1 MECVVKKGDAR
12 VGRNV
17 FPVVFD
23 GHNDVL
29 LRLGAEDGGG
39 PAAFFEQGE
48 KGHLDLPRAREGGF
62 GGGIFAVWIPS
73 PKTSER
79 TPRGLP
85 PALDAAYALRYALA
99 AVAML
104 FRIEDRS
111 DGKFRVVR
119 TAAEIERCLDEE
131 VMPAVL
137 HFEGADAID
146 TNLDALHVLHRAGLR
161 SLGLVWGRPNA
172 FAEGVAVHFRRSP
185 DTGPGLTEAGRRL
198 VRACNDLGIVI
209 DVSHLNERGFWDVA
223 ALTDAPLVAS
233 HSNAYALCPSTRNL
247 TDPQLDAI
255 AASNGMVGLNFAVNF
270 LREDATRDADTPLDV
285 MVRHIDYLVGRV
297 GVDGVGFGSD
307 FDGVLIS
314 HEIGDVTGLPR
325 LMSALADRGYDDEA
339 LRKLAHENWIRV
351 LRKTWGA

>member
-1 MECVVKKGDAR
+1 M
-12 VGRNV
+12 GRDG

-29 LRLGAEDGGG
+29 LRLGGQDGGG
-39 PAAFFEQGE
+39 PDAFFERGA

-73 PKTSER
+73 PKQQTPEP

-85 PALDAAYALRYALA
+85 PALDNAYALRRSISDA
-99 AVAML
+99 ARL

-111 DGKFRVVR
+111 DGEFRVVR
-119 TAAEIERCLDEE
+119 TAAEIQKCLEDG
-131 VMPAVL
+131 VMAAVL
-137 HFEGADAID
+137 HMEGADAID
-146 TNLDALHVLHRAGLR
+146 ADLDALHVLYRAGLR

-198 VRACNDLGIVI
+198 VRACNDLRIMI

-255 AASNGMVGLNFAVNF
+255 AASGGMVGLNFAVNF
-270 LREDATRDADTPLDV
+270 LREDATRDADTPLEV
-285 MVRHIDYLVGRV
+285 MVRHIDYLVERV
-297 GVDGVGFGSD
+297 GIDAVGFGSD
-307 FDGVLIS
+307 FDGVQIS
-314 HEIGDVTGLPR
+314 REMGDVTGLPK
-325 LMSALADRGYDDEA
+325 LMSALRDRGYDDLA
-339 LRKLAHENWIRV
+339 LRKLAHENWLRV

>member
-1 MECVVKKGDAR
+1 M
-12 VGRNV
+12 GRDV

-29 LRLGAEDGGG
+29 LRLGGPDGGG
-39 PAAFFEQGE
+39 SGAFFERGE
-48 KGHLDLPRAREGGF
+48 EGHLDLPRAREGGF

-73 PKTSER
+73 PKQRTPEP

-85 PALDAAYALRYALA
+85 PALDAAYALRRSISDA
-99 AVAML
+99 ATL

-111 DGKFRVVR
+111 NGEFRVVH
-119 TAAEIERCLDEE
+119 TAAEAQKCLDDG
-131 VMPAVL
+131 VMAAVL
-137 HFEGADAID
+137 HMEGADAID
-146 TNLDALHVLHRAGLR
+146 TDLDALHVLYRAGLR

-198 VRACNDLGIVI
+198 VRACNDLGIMI

-223 ALTDAPLVAS
+223 SLTDAPLVAS

-247 TDPQLDAI
+247 TNPQLDAI
-255 AASNGMVGLNFAVNF
+255 AATGGMVGLNFAVNF
-270 LREDATRDADTPLDV
+270 LREDATRDANTPLEV
-285 MVRHIDYLVGRV
+285 MVRHIDYLVERIGIEK
-297 GVDGVGFGSD
+297 VGFGSD

-314 HEIGDVTGLPR
+314 QDMGDVTGLPK
-325 LMSALADRGYDDEA
+325 LMSMLKDRGYDDLA
-339 LRKLAHENWIRV
+339 LRKLAHENWVRV
-351 LRKTWGA
+351 LRKTWGE